1 MSIHI
6 LFALL
11 PCTLSAA
18 INVCPVSRYFIVI
31 LCGPN
36 TGSFKVMDACM
47 SINILFALLPCTL
60 CMAIEQTK
68 YEYSCKRP

>member
-47 SINILFALLPCTL
+47 SIHILFALLPCTV

-68 YEYSCKRP
+68 Y